1 MLRDEAKNQ
10 TELQKHINSLNWTN
24 QNCIDESFSKE
35 DFLRPISFEDDLS
48 RLIDQAQPSLLFEGA
63 TQEEFYDWRERFRDV
78 LTGLIGPRPE
88 RAALCLEF
96 EEEIDCGLYRRR
108 RISYQTESGVF
119 VPAYLLVPKG
129 LAQGEKVPGLLCI
142 HGHGHFGKD
151 SVVGLNDTPERQAEI
166 DKCSYDFGHGFAEQG
181 YVVLAPDLRGFGERR
196 PGYPGPRT
204 DFCPRNYMCATL
216 LGTTVVALH
225 LCDLE
230 AALDVLQVLDF
241 VDGERL
247 GCAGLSLGGT
257 DDDDDFGI

>member
-48 RLIDQAQPSLLFEGA
+48 RLIDQAQPSLLFEGEYA
-63 TQEEFYDWRERFRDV
+63 GGVLRLAESEFRDV

-129 LAQGEKVPGLLCI
+129 SG
-142 HGHGHFGKD
+142 
-151 SVVGLNDTPERQAEI
+151 
-166 DKCSYDFGHGFAEQG
+166 
-181 YVVLAPDLRGFGERR
+181 
-196 PGYPGPRT
+196 
-204 DFCPRNYMCATL
+204 
-216 LGTTVVALH
+216 
-225 LCDLE
+225 
-230 AALDVLQVLDF
+230 
-241 VDGERL
+241 
-247 GCAGLSLGGT
+247 AGR
-257 DDDDDFGI
+257 